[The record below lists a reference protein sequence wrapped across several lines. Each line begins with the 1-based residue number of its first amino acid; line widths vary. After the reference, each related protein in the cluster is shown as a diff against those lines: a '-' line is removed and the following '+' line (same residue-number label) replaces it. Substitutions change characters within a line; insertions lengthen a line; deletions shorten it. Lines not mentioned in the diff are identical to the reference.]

1 MTPSPVPSPTAPR
14 RRITPQRLAACLALL
29 WVAACSSAPDKR
41 TLQYLNQEGFG
52 KRYVGNAEEE
62 EYVSIGDT
70 VEVLDVLHPEEIEVL
85 QTVRTDGRIL
95 LPELGDVLVAGFT
108 RSELQAILT
117 ERYSLYFEETE
128 LVVDITSEGQSF
140 WVLGEVRDAGR
151 KEFKGNQTVF
161 EAVWD
166 AEPYRSSA
174 NVGRCLLIRG
184 DARDPLI
191 LPFNL
196 DDLTING
203 EMSTN
208 YQIRENDVIYVPSTL
223 LAELGYFIEAVLYP
237 VTIAIQSVTGAF
249 FQNGYGGRQ
258 GYGNTNSASNFGSIF

>member
-1 MTPSPVPSPTAPR
+1 MTPSHVPTPSAPR
-14 RRITPQRLAACLALL
+14 RGFNPQRFAACLALL

-70 VEVLDVLHPEEIEVL
+70 VEIEDLLHPDEISGI

-95 LPELGDVLVAGFT
+95 LPELGDVSVAGYT

-117 ERYSLYFEETE
+117 ERYSLYYDETE
-128 LVVDITSEGQSF
+128 IVVDISSEGQSF
-140 WVLGEVRDAGR
+140 WVLGEVRDKGR
-151 KEFKGNQTVF
+151 KEFIGNQTVF

-166 AEPYRSSA
+166 AEPFRSSA

-196 DDLTING
+196 DDLTVNG

-208 YQIRENDVIYVPSTL
+208 YQIRENDIIYVPPTL
-223 LAELGYFIEAVLYP
+223 LAELGYFFEAVLYP
-237 VTIAIQSVTGAF
+237 VTIVIESVTGAF
-249 FQNGYGGRQ
+249 FDSGY
-258 GYGNTNSASNFGSIF
+258 GYGNTNRAAGYGSVF

>member
-1 MTPSPVPSPTAPR
+1 MTPSHVPTPFAPR
-14 RRITPQRLAACLALL
+14 RGITLQRFAACLALL

-70 VEVLDVLHPEEIEVL
+70 VQIADILHEEEIDVT

-95 LPELGDVLVAGFT
+95 LPELGDVSVAGYT
-108 RSELQAILT
+108 RSELQAVLT

-128 LVVDITSEGQSF
+128 IVVDITSEGQSF
-140 WVLGEVRDAGR
+140 WVLGEVRDGGR

-166 AEPYRSSA
+166 AEPYR
-174 NVGRCLLIRG
+174 RCLLIRG

-191 LPFNL
+191 LPFDL
-196 DDLTING
+196 DDLTVNG

-208 YQIRENDVIYVPSTL
+208 YQIRENDVIYVPATL
-223 LAELGYFIEAVLYP
+223 LAELGYFVEAVLYP
-237 VTIAIQSVTGAF
+237 VTIVIQSVTGAF
-249 FQNGYGGRQ
+249 FDNGYRA
-258 GYGNTNSASNFGSIF
+258 YGNTNRAANYGSVF